1 MYHVTIVLFIS
12 RAVAYHYFEQV
23 TKAAVFTVLQYN
35 CNVYLHLETSFHLID
50 CTTPLHTHTL
60 THTLHTLFAT
70 PHCHLLTGPIPPSL
84 FPVEEACPPPPPSP
98 TLPVTIIVPATVGFV
113 LVLILLTGVL
123 TAAIVYVVY
132 RRRNENRGVIFAPR
146 LNPEVIPCPICI

>member
-1 MYHVTIVLFIS
+1 MSWQWNSLFVVYHVTIVLFIS

-60 THTLHTLFAT
+60 THTLHTLFA
-70 PHCHLLTGPIPPSL
+70 HSALSLTNQTCSSISFSCRGGMPSTTSSTNAACNNNCSSNSGFCIGPYPANRCTDCGNSVCCL
-84 FPVEEACPPPPPSP
+84 QEAK
-98 TLPVTIIVPATVGFV
+98 
-113 LVLILLTGVL
+113 
-123 TAAIVYVVY
+123 
-132 RRRNENRGVIFAPR
+132 
-146 LNPEVIPCPICI
+146 